1 MEGKKNNNDKD
12 KGAGKFFKK
21 VGKIAKDVGKTA
33 ISIAKDPSKGI
44 ALAKKAIKSIK
55 GKGKNKGKKKKKMSV
70 LDRNAKCKLDWGW
83 CRNNINNSELDDESK
98 YNSRAACYQAHLDC
112 IR

>member
-1 MEGKKNNNDKD
+1 MEGKKNND

-55 GKGKNKGKKKKKMSV
+55 GKGKNKGKKKMTA
-70 LDRNAKCKLDWGW
+70 LERTAKCKLDWGW
-83 CRNNINNSELDDESK
+83 CRNSVNNKDLDDESK
-98 YNSRAACYQAHLDC
+98 YNERAACYQAHLDC
-112 IR
+112 MR